1 VLKFQRF
8 LASEHFA
15 FLRQEHDFGGGVSER
30 QRATY
35 VQVWP

>member
-1 VLKFQRF
+1 M
-8 LASEHFA
+8 HFA
-15 FLRQEHDFGGGVSER
+15 FLRQEYDRHFGGVSER